1 MLEFP
6 NIVKKP
12 MTLMRTGGSNLT
24 TEEFEELQVLR
35 KAICENPAS
44 VHYNK
49 MERFAELMVRSL
61 DGKGDRP
68 LQ

>member
-1 MLEFP
+1 
-6 NIVKKP
+6 
-12 MTLMRTGGSNLT
+12 MRTGGSDLT
-24 TEEFEELQVLR
+24 DDEFEELKVLL
-35 KAICENPAS
+35 KAINENPAS